1 MCYRYI
7 PKPNPEAFRITK
19 TNHNILQGVADPE
32 ARFDE
37 DKQNL
42 LNEWIGSN
50 AKRYWLSS
58 GGPLA
63 PGGADVVIIDDP
75 QMPAL
80 IPVIKKFRPE
90 VKIIYRSHIEVRS
103 DLVDRPGSP
112 QEQVWQWM
120 WSFIKQADVFI
131 SHPVDKFVP
140 HDVPLAMVGLMPA
153 CTDWFVSLSFEL
165 FFGANRYR
173 LDGLNKPLREWD
185 LSFYHHD
192 LRNSCNELGM

>member
-1 MCYRYI
+1 M
-7 PKPNPEAFRITK
+7 
-19 TNHNILQGVADPE
+19 ADPE

-37 DKQNL
+37 NKQNL

-75 QMPAL
+75 QMPTL